1 MPFLEKRKEE
11 SSDDSDNDQLRYY
24 DPDEYDEEKDY
35 ERRRKYYE
43 KLSIYQQ
50 EPVKAT
56 IQIKGKFISS
66 FAGETIIQKLTE
78 KKKPKVSMETTTTT
92 INASDKSFQKSVK
105 HTTKV
110 IDPKLIKDS
119 LLNTITK
126 KEKRSNSNDTGDQ
139 IPSLFLVVA
148 VH

>member
-66 FAGETIIQKLTE
+66 FAGETIIQK
-78 KKKPKVSMETTTTT
+78 VSMKTT
-92 INASDKSFQKSVK
+92 INASDKSFQKSAK

-110 IDPKLIKDS
+110 IDPKRLS
-119 LLNTITK
+119 T
-126 KEKRSNSNDTGDQ
+126 
-139 IPSLFLVVA
+139 
-148 VH
+148 